1 MSRLSLFASLLTLTL
16 ALSACTEKK
25 LGNPSSFPTDEIV
38 SGGVAKDGIPA
49 LTSPVRVQASSA
61 NFMSPS
67 SLVAGVV
74 RNGEAVAYPIMVM
87 DQHEI
92 TNDLVGGEFVAVT
105 YCPLTATAIGY
116 AGGRSGEVVE
126 FGVSGLLFRNNLMIY
141 DRSAD
146 EQLWSQMWGSGVSAE
161 WAGTRL
167 PRSPVF
173 MMTWALWSSLFPS
186 TAVVD
191 PTQINQ
197 NRSYGDGIAYP
208 GYDNSSNTLF
218 PITNIDGRRPA
229 KEFVVGILSGR
240 RAVAYPIGPRSTS
253 FITEVLDGEPVVGL
267 FVSGSKFGA
276 FYSPVVGTD
285 TLSFVA
291 ANLSDPE
298 GFFSDTGTGSMWSL
312 LGMATSGPL
321 NGTQLKLRSEFTAY
335 WFAWAD
341 FYPGTEI
348 ALP

>member
-1 MSRLSLFASLLTLTL
+1 MNRLTWCVGPLLLTL

-25 LGNPSSFPTDEIV
+25 LGNPSSFPTGEIV

-74 RNGEAVAYPIMVM
+74 RNGTAVAFPIMVM

-92 TNDLVGGEFVAVT
+92 ANDLVGGEFVAVT

-146 EQLWSQMWGSGVSAE
+146 EQLWSQMWGSGVSTE

-173 MMTWALWSSLFPS
+173 MMNWALWSSLHPA

-191 PTQINQ
+191 PTQISQ
-197 NRSYGDGIAYP
+197 NRNYGDGIAYP

-218 PITNIDGRRPA
+218 PITNTDGRRPA
-229 KEFVVGILSGR
+229 KELVVGILSGS
-240 RAVAYPIGPRSTS
+240 RAVAYPIGPRGTS
-253 FITEVLDGEPVVGL
+253 VTSELLDGEPVVGV
-267 FVSGSKFGA
+267 FVSSSRFGA
-276 FYSPVVGTD
+276 MYSAVVGTD
-285 TLSFVA
+285 TLNFVA
-291 ANLSDPE
+291 GNLSDPNA
-298 GFFSDTGTGSMWSL
+298 FLTDTDTGSEWDLTGK
-312 LGMATSGPL
+312 ATSGTLSGAQL
-321 NGTQLKLRSEFTAY
+321 NLRSEYTAY